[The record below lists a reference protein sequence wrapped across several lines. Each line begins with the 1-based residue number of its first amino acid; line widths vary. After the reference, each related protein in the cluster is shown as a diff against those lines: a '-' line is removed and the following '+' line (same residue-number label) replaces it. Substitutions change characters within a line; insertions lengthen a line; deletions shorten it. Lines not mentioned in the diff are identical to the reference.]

1 MKRIL
6 LLVLLLLGACDSGP
20 PPPQVVVY
28 APAGYENARNRWLE
42 ESDFQVTVIL
52 GDSAKNT
59 DKIIAGQDSPRAD
72 VLITSS
78 AIDIWRA
85 GDQGALRPMF
95 EASLRHMPPELRD
108 PDNTWAAVGHSSFLI
123 GFTAG
128 EVPSVVRQYA
138 DLGSSE
144 FAGQL
149 CLTSSSLPANR
160 ALIGML
166 IEDLGLKP
174 AERVV
179 RSWVRNLAQV
189 PYSTEAELVDALES
203 GVCGGGIVLAS
214 PDTGSLTRITP
225 EPTYRD
231 IHGIGVTR
239 HAENPEAGQQFV
251 ERMLS
256 KLSGLE
262 PVNSNGKN
270 IGIAGWRDEEA
281 RLLAERAGY
290 R

>member
-1 MKRIL
+1 MRRL
-6 LLVLLLLGACDSGP
+6 LIATAVFLAACESE
-20 PPPQVVVY
+20 PPQSVVVY
-28 APAGYENARNRWLE
+28 APEGFEERSQSWLS
-42 ESDFQVTVIL
+42 ESGLAVTVIS
-52 GDSAKNT
+52 GDSSTIT
-59 DKIIAGQDSPRAD
+59 DMVIGKQDSPRAD
-72 VLITSS
+72 VLITSGVF
-78 AIDIWRA
+78 DIWRA
-85 GDQGALRPMF
+85 GDQGALRPM
-95 EASLRHMPPELRD
+95 PEETLQYVAAEFRD
-108 PDNTWAAVGHSSFLI
+108 PDNAWAAIGHSSLLI
-123 GFTAG
+123 GFTPSMPT
-128 EVPSVVRQYA
+128 PSVTNYA
-138 DLGSSE
+138 DLGSPE

-179 RSWVRNLAQV
+179 RSWVRNFAQA
-189 PYSTEAELVDALES
+189 PFSTETELVAAFES
-203 GVCGGGIVLAS
+203 GECNSAIISAS
-214 PDTGSLTRITP
+214 PKTGSLTHITP
-225 EPTYRD
+225 DPTYRD

-239 HAENPEAGQQFV
+239 HAENPDAGQQFV
-251 ERMLS
+251 ERLVSDMA
-256 KLSGLE
+256 GLE